1 MSDNITVR
9 VLSDSDF
16 DNLGYED
23 TRGADVSASLGFAD
37 VKKRRVYVR
46 DTGVHDLN
54 KYLLNNELEHLFE
67 EKGTDEDPNVE
78 GIRHKFWIPL
88 LISALSAAGTAAV
101 KSQQEQK
108 KGPDTI
114 DTGTFGKVAEAVSPV
129 VGEQIGTN

>member
-54 KYLLNNELEHLFE
+54 KYLLNHELEHLFE

-88 LISALSAAGTAAV
+88 ILSAIAASAGTAQAASSA
-101 KSQQEQK
+101 KSAGKAKGEMEQQTRLAEQAAC
-108 KGPDTI
+108 
-114 DTGTFGKVAEAVSPV
+114 FGRQW
-129 VGEQIGTN
+129 G